1 MRGTAFKND
10 KKQENNFKM
19 NITAKQYD
27 DTLADTLKSC
37 IWPTFKSLHITEQTL
52 KRNLRSAYLES

>member
-27 DTLADTLKSC
+27 ATLADHFEKLYMANLLNSPHNRTNFKEKSKVC
-37 IWPTFKSLHITEQTL
+37 LP
-52 KRNLRSAYLES
+52 

>member
-37 IWPTFKSLHITEQTL
+37 IWPTF
-52 KRNLRSAYLES
+52 